1 MNAYRCCKE
10 FCYELWWKRWINL
23 VKIFLKWFWKL
34 WIGLVLI
41 LNILGL
47 IGASLNG
54 DSVLDIVNY
63 LQETYSPFNVWT
75 HTLNLILLA
84 PAFVAYRWEN
94 RLQHRGEQGVIKGD
108 WRNSGHHPQ
117 LAGPCLFLFIVCS
130 SVRGPTI
137 PTLFPKTTPDSGRV
151 HRVDVVVIQYFFV
164 HVSGCVCCRLFN
176 FGRGDPLS
184 WINVAWVGRGICL
197 ATPR

>member
-1 MNAYRCCKE
+1 MK
-10 FCYELWWKRWINL
+10 
-23 VKIFLKWFWKL
+23 VFLKWFWKL
-34 WIGLVLI
+34 WTGLVLI

-94 RLQHRGEQGVIKGD
+94 RLQYRGEQGVIKGD
-108 WRNSGHHPQ
+108 
-117 LAGPCLFLFIVCS
+117 
-130 SVRGPTI
+130 
-137 PTLFPKTTPDSGRV
+137 
-151 HRVDVVVIQYFFV
+151 
-164 HVSGCVCCRLFN
+164 
-176 FGRGDPLS
+176 
-184 WINVAWVGRGICL
+184 
-197 ATPR
+197 